1 MEISLIIKNILTKI
15 KIHPSTYLF
24 FLLAILTGNFM
35 SLFLCSIL
43 LLGHECGHFLTA
55 YFLKWETANITFY
68 PFGGVAKFQND
79 INTPLKE
86 EILVLGMG
94 PVAQMILYFFLKA
107 FPFSNLH
114 LSLLT
119 TIHYNILCFNLL
131 PLYPLDGGRILQCL
145 SCYFFPYKK
154 SFQIIYSLSAFFLLF
169 FLFLFFQTNYLN
181 FLLFFLFLSLK
192 LYQEKKKIHYYIE
205 RFFLERYLKNYSF
218 KRSKVIK
225 KEEDF
230 MRDCKHLIKV
240 GNHYLKEKD
249 YLKEK
254 YESEI

>member
-1 MEISLIIKNILTKI
+1 MAS
-15 KIHPSTYLF
+15 
-24 FLLAILTGNFM
+24 A
-35 SLFLCSIL
+35 
-43 LLGHECGHFLTA
+43 
-55 YFLKWETANITFY
+55 
-68 PFGGVAKFQND
+68 
-79 INTPLKE
+79 
-86 EILVLGMG
+86 
-94 PVAQMILYFFLKA
+94 
-107 FPFSNLH
+107 LH
-114 LSLLT
+114 
-119 TIHYNILCFNLL
+119 
-131 PLYPLDGGRILQCL
+131 R
-145 SCYFFPYKK
+145 
-154 SFQIIYSLSAFFLLF
+154 SAF